1 MNARIAHSLPRLIA
15 GLQSAHMN
23 KTKAL
28 LLVVVTTA
36 GLAGCGES
44 TTTVKTGV
52 AKPPNTSTAPVQ
64 SKTPSIA
71 GEVHNDQ
78 RVGTVPNEIGLR
90 LDLAERD
97 LNSKKLRYKVIGGSS
112 GGVAR
117 GDGRV
122 CEMNPAP
129 RTHLEFGTTIRLLVA
144 QSCGH
149 S

>member
-1 MNARIAHSLPRLIA
+1 MNARVAHILRVKSRA
-15 GLQSAHMN
+15 YNRRASN

-28 LLVVVTTA
+28 LLVAVTTA

-44 TTTVKTGV
+44 TTVVKTGV
-52 AKPPNTSTAPVQ
+52 TKRLSTPTAPAQ
-64 SKTPSIA
+64 PKTPSVG
-71 GEVHNDQ
+71 GEVRNEQ

-90 LDLAERD
+90 LNSAEKD
-97 LNSKKLRYKVIGGSS
+97 LNSKKLPYKVIGGSS

-117 GDGRV
+117 GDWTV
-122 CEMNPAP
+122 CEMNPSP

-144 QSCGH
+144 RSCGH